1 MATEPL
7 LRMEAITKIFSG
19 VVALDGVDFRLER
32 GEVHSLVGENG
43 AGKSTLIKIMTGAYR
58 RDGGRIL
65 LEGREVDFRSPE
77 DAQEAGVVAVY
88 QEVNLLTYRTVAENI
103 FLGREPRR
111 FGLGIDWKKMNA
123 DAGAILRR
131 LGLDIDPRATLGS
144 LNIALRQMVAI
155 ARGVSFGAKVVVL
168 DEPTSSLTEREV
180 SILYDVIRRL
190 KSEGVGVVYI
200 SHRFDE
206 LYAVCDSVTVLRDG
220 KFVATRPLAGLERLD
235 LVCLMLG
242 KQREELQRE
251 GATAFGEHHEAR
263 KEATPLLRAENL
275 TRGRKLNGVT
285 LEAGRG
291 EIVGMAGLLGSGRTE
306 TARAVFGA
314 DDVDEGKIYL
324 EGKPLDLDSPGDA
337 IEAGL
342 AFLSEDRKA
351 EGIIPELSVREN
363 LTLAALPEL
372 SRMGVV
378 SRERQNEIVERF
390 MKRLGIKA
398 ASAEQKIRELSGGN
412 QQKVLLA
419 RWLCKNPKFL
429 LLDEPTRGID
439 IGAKGEI
446 QSLVNEL
453 AESGLGVLMISSE
466 LEELVEGSS
475 RVVVM
480 RDGRL
485 VAELRGREITQD
497 NIIHAMA
504 DADGVKQATAGGGAS
519 GGGSLSDRAPTD
531 ALIFGTGAGASESA
545 PGETGGATLFG
556 ASGGASSGAA
566 ADNSSDAG
574 GGGAGFDWGSDSG
587 GGGDGGGDGGG
598 GGGNGGGG
606 GGE

>member
-1 MATEPL
+1 
-7 LRMEAITKIFSG
+7 MEGITKIFSG
-19 VVALDGVDFRLER
+19 VTALGGVDLTLER

-58 RDGGRIL
+58 RDGGRMW
-65 LEGREVDFRSPE
+65 LEGQEVDFRSPE
-77 DAQEAGVVAVY
+77 EAQAAGVVAVY
-88 QEVNLLTYRTVAENI
+88 QEVNLLAYRTVAENI

-111 FGLGIDWKKMNA
+111 FGLIDWKRMNA
-123 DAGAILRR
+123 DAGAILKR
-131 LGLDIDPRATLGS
+131 LGLEIDPRAPLGG

-168 DEPTSSLTEREV
+168 DEPTSSLTEHEV

-190 KSEGVGVVYI
+190 KAEGVGVVYI

-206 LYAVCDSVTVLRDG
+206 LYAVCDRVTILRDG
-220 KFVATRPLAGLERLD
+220 KLVGTRELAGLERID

-242 KQREELQRE
+242 KQREELQRK
-251 GATAFGEHHEAR
+251 GATAFGEQHAHRED
-263 KEATPLLRAENL
+263 ETPLLRAEDL
-275 TRGRKLNGVT
+275 TRGRKLNHVSLGV
-285 LEAGRG
+285 GRG

-306 TARAVFGA
+306 TARAIFGA
-314 DDVDEGKIYL
+314 DRVEDGKVYL
-324 EGKPLDLDSPGDA
+324 EGKALDIDSPNDA
-337 IEAGL
+337 IDAGL

-363 LTLAALPEL
+363 LTLAALPTL
-372 SRMGVV
+372 SRFGIV
-378 SRERQNEIVERF
+378 SRAEQTEIVERF

-398 ASAEQKIRELSGGN
+398 SSADQKIRELSGGN

-429 LLDEPTRGID
+429 ILDEPTRGID

-480 RDGRL
+480 RDGEC
-485 VAELRGREITQD
+485 VAELRGKEISQD
-497 NIIHAMA
+497 SIMHAMA
-504 DADGVKQATAGGGAS
+504 
-519 GGGSLSDRAPTD
+519 
-531 ALIFGTGAGASESA
+531 E
-545 PGETGGATLFG
+545 
-556 ASGGASSGAA
+556 
-566 ADNSSDAG
+566 
-574 GGGAGFDWGSDSG
+574 GGAGREGKG
-587 GGGDGGGDGGG
+587 
-598 GGGNGGGG
+598 
-606 GGE
+606 